1 MIHKLRERGREW
13 RRVREIHGMGG
24 GGAEI
29 RMVAPNLRGRVKEVS
44 TAKGNGEKG
53 LSAPAGKVW
62 ERRET
67 GEREGGSGYRERK
80 IHETVQ

>member
-1 MIHKLRERGREW
+1 
-13 RRVREIHGMGG
+13 
-24 GGAEI
+24 
-29 RMVAPNLRGRVKEVS
+29 MVAPNLRGRVKGVS
-44 TAKGNGEKG
+44 TAKGKGEKG